1 MVHPVITEIF
11 SNDKK
16 VVLFFEWASNKIEKK
31 ENLQQFFKWHLEVIS
46 EVIEQIDKTE
56 TIDFSNKNEA
66 EKWAKEFLK
75 NYDQKIRKMRRNSN
89 QVFERFHE
97 LKSEFVRIIP
107 KGHKYDKES
116 KSIMQ
121 VFLNRQ
127 ELLVG
132 KIIFS
137 YRELWFLANQI
148 TNSNFKIG
156 SVKDYQEWVN
166 INYSNLK
173 RVKTM
178 LEQIERVV
186 SK

>member
-11 SNDKK
+11 SNDEN
-16 VVLFFEWASNKIEKK
+16 VILFFKWASNQIEKK

-46 EVIEQIDKTE
+46 EVINEIDKTKK
-56 TIDFSNKNEA
+56 INFSNKEQV
-66 EKWAKEFLK
+66 EKWAIDYLK
-75 NYDQKIRKMRRNSN
+75 NYDEKIRKMRKNSN

-97 LKSEFVRIIP
+97 LKSEFTKIIP
-107 KGHKYDKES
+107 KDHEYDKKLE
-116 KSIMQ
+116 SIMR

-148 TNSNFKIG
+148 SNSNFKIG
-156 SVKDYQEWVN
+156 SVEDYQEWVKT
-166 INYSNLK
+166 NYSNLIQ
-173 RVKTM
+173 VKM
-178 LEQIERVV
+178 KLGQIEDEI